1 MNIIDRINK
10 FIVNLVSYLVIILI
24 LELVYD
30 AVMRYVFN
38 TAVEWSFDISY
49 ILYGVIFMLA
59 IPHVDYL
66 NRHVRIE
73 VIYNR
78 LSKKYKNLVDIL
90 GYIFLYIPISL
101 SLLVYGY
108 QFFYTS
114 YKIKET
120 SGASMW
126 SPPIYPFKFIIPLTG
141 LLLFLHT
148 ISQLF
153 KIVCQTITKE
163 K

>member
-78 LSKKYKNLVDIL
+78 LSKKV
-90 GYIFLYIPISL
+90 
-101 SLLVYGY
+101 
-108 QFFYTS
+108 
-114 YKIKET
+114 
-120 SGASMW
+120 
-126 SPPIYPFKFIIPLTG
+126 
-141 LLLFLHT
+141 
-148 ISQLF
+148 
-153 KIVCQTITKE
+153 
-163 K
+163 

>member
-1 MNIIDRINK
+1 M
-10 FIVNLVSYLVIILI
+10 
-24 LELVYD
+24 LELKLFITD
-30 AVMRYVFN
+30 FQ
-38 TAVEWSFDISY
+38 
-49 ILYGVIFMLA
+49 
-59 IPHVDYL
+59 
-66 NRHVRIE
+66 
-73 VIYNR
+73 
-78 LSKKYKNLVDIL
+78 KKYKNLVDIL